1 MTRANLFRKRQ
12 KKAENLL
19 PRIIGV
25 LASAGL
31 CALAL
36 ALGAPATALPMK
48 IAQGLLLIG
57 ALLVLIF
64 TALRRAGIPAQI
76 LAGLFLGAVA
86 GLIYGPDMAVIRP
99 VGTAFIRL
107 IKMVV
112 IPLIFASLLIG
123 VASLGNLRKLGR
135 VGGKTLAFFLAYYV
149 FAVGLGLFLANT
161 IKPGSNIPES
171 VQAKLKADYG
181 QAAGAQAQRAEKQP
195 GLGEVL
201 VDIIPDNPA
210 GSFVQAD
217 MLQIIF
223 FAMFMGAVV
232 TLLDKKK
239 MQPVLAFF
247 EAINDIMI
255 KIVEI
260 VIRLAPYAVFA
271 LIAAVVGTFGADI
284 LMSLL
289 RYCAVVIGGLL
300 ILAAS
305 YPAAVRLLAHFPY
318 FKFWKGIFPAQLIAF
333 STCSS
338 SATLP
343 VSMECAEESIGVSRE
358 ITSFV
363 LPLGATINMN
373 GTALYQGVT
382 AVFIAQVY
390 GMKLG
395 LGAQL
400 SIVLTATLASVGA
413 AGAPAMGVLMLVIV
427 LRQVG
432 IPLEGIA
439 LIMGVE
445 RILDMFRT
453 SMNITGDIAAAA
465 VVAHSEGEKLGPKIK
480 EGGMIS
486 P

>member
-1 MTRANLFRKRQ
+1 MTSPQGTRRHKGGKPSLGIRLAGI
-12 KKAENLL
+12 AAAA
-19 PRIIGV
+19 V
-25 LASAGL
+25 LCGG
-31 CALAL
+31 AL
-36 ALGAPATALPMK
+36 ALGAPASGSAAK
-48 IAQGLLLIG
+48 AAQTLLLTG
-57 ALLVLIF
+57 AVAVLAF
-64 TALRRAGIPAQI
+64 SALKKSSIPTRI

-86 GLIYGPDMAVIRP
+86 GLVYGPDAAAIRP

-107 IKMVV
+107 IKMV
-112 IPLIFASLLIG
+112 IMPLIFASLLIG
-123 VASLGNLRKLGR
+123 VASLGDLKKLGR
-135 VGGKTLAFFLAYYV
+135 VGGKTIAFFLLYYL

-161 IKPGSNIPES
+161 LQPGSNMPES
-171 VQAKLKADYG
+171 VQARLKAEYG
-181 QAAGAQAQRAEKQP
+181 AAADAQAQRAEKQP
-195 GLGEVL
+195 GVGEVL
-201 VDIIPDNPA
+201 VNIIPDNPA
-210 GSFVQAD
+210 QSFLQAD

-223 FAMFMGAVV
+223 FAMFIGVVV
-232 TLLDKKK
+232 TLLDRKK

-247 EAINDIMI
+247 EAVNDIMI
-255 KIVEI
+255 KIVGI
-260 VIRLAPYAVFA
+260 VIRIAPYAVFA
-271 LIAAVVGTFGADI
+271 LIASVVGTFGADI

-289 RYCAVVIGGLL
+289 RYCAVTIGGML

-305 YPAAVRLLAHFPY
+305 YPAAVLLLARFPY

-333 STCSS
+333 STSSS

-343 VSMECAEESIGVSRE
+343 VSMECAEENIGVSRE
-358 ITSFV
+358 ISSFV

-390 GMKLG
+390 GLQLG

-400 SIVLTATLASVGA
+400 TIVLTATLASIGA

-465 VVAHSEGEKLGPKIK
+465 VVAHTEGERLRPHIK
-480 EGGMIS
+480 EGGIIE
-486 P
+486 

>member
-1 MTRANLFRKRQ
+1 MTRSHLLRKREGQ
-12 KKAENLL
+12 NKK
-19 PRIIGV
+19 PVQRIFGA

-31 CALAL
+31 CAAAL
-36 ALGAPATALPMK
+36 ALGTPATAPAAK
-48 IAQGLLLIG
+48 IAQSLLLLG

-64 TALRRAGIPAQI
+64 TTLRRTGIPAQI

-86 GLIYGPDMAVIRP
+86 GIIYGPDIAVIRP

-107 IKMVV
+107 IKMIVV
-112 IPLIFASLLIG
+112 PLIFASLLIG
-123 VASLGNLRKLGR
+123 VASLGDLKKLGR

-171 VQAKLKADYG
+171 VQAKLKANYG
-181 QAAGAQAQRAEKQP
+181 DVADVQAKRAEEQP
-195 GLGEVL
+195 SLGEVL
-201 VDIIPDNPA
+201 VNIIPDNPA
-210 GSFVQAD
+210 ESLVRAD
-217 MLQIIF
+217 FLQIIF
-223 FAMFMGAVV
+223 FAMFMGAVI

-239 MQPVLAFF
+239 MQPILTFF
-247 EAINDIMI
+247 EAVNDIMI

-271 LIAAVVGTFGADI
+271 LIATVVGTFGTDI

-289 RYCAVVIGGLL
+289 RYTAVVIGGIL

-305 YPAAVRLLAHFPY
+305 YPAAVCLFTRFPY

-343 VSMECAEESIGVSRE
+343 VSMECSEENIGVSRE

-400 SIVLTATLASVGA
+400 TIVLTATLASIGA

-465 VVAHSEGEKLGPKIK
+465 VVAHSEGERLGPKIK
-480 EGGMIS
+480 EGGIIE
-486 P
+486 

>member
-1 MTRANLFRKRQ
+1 MPGAETGTKVVQGGLIAAAVVVLGFTSLRK
-12 KKAENLL
+12 
-19 PRIIGV
+19 
-25 LASAGL
+25 S
-31 CALAL
+31 
-36 ALGAPATALPMK
+36 
-48 IAQGLLLIG
+48 
-57 ALLVLIF
+57 
-64 TALRRAGIPAQI
+64 GIPTKI
-76 LAGLFLGAVA
+76 LAGLLLGAVA
-86 GLIYGPDMAVIRP
+86 GLAFGPEAAVIRP

-107 IKMVV
+107 IKMVI
-112 IPLIFASLLIG
+112 IPLIFASLLVG
-123 VASLGNLRKLGR
+123 VASLGNLKKVGR
-135 VGGKTLAFFLAYYV
+135 IGGKTLLFFVTYYV
-149 FAVGLGLFLANT
+149 FALALGLFLANAF
-161 IKPGSNIPES
+161 KPGSNLPEA
-171 VQAKLKADYG
+171 VQVRLQAEYG
-181 QAAGAQAQRAEKQP
+181 DAAQQQAQRAETRP
-195 GLGEVL
+195 GLGEML
-201 VDIIPDNPA
+201 VNIIPDNPVDSLVK
-210 GSFVQAD
+210 GD

-232 TLLDKKK
+232 TMLDKKK
-239 MQPVLAFF
+239 MQPVISIM
-247 EAINDIMI
+247 EAVNDIMI

-271 LIAAVVGTFGADI
+271 LIASVVGTFGADI

-289 RYCAVVIGGLL
+289 RYSLLTVFGLFV
-300 ILAAS
+300 LAAS
-305 YPAAVRLLAHFPY
+305 YPAAVRLLARFPY

-333 STCSS
+333 STSSS

-343 VSMECAEESIGVSRE
+343 VSMECAEENIGVSKE

-390 GMKLG
+390 GLDLS

-400 SIVLTATLASVGA
+400 GIVLTATLASIGT

-427 LRQVG
+427 LRQAG

-465 VVAHSEGEKLGPKIK
+465 VVAHTEGEKLSPKPK
-480 EGGMIS
+480 EGGIAG
-486 P
+486 

>member
-1 MTRANLFRKRQ
+1 MKT
-12 KKAENLL
+12 KKNDMGRRLAGIAAAAVLGGAAIALGTPAASAAAKIVQTLL
-19 PRIIGV
+19 LLGALAV
-25 LASAGL
+25 LAL
-31 CALAL
+31 
-36 ALGAPATALPMK
+36 
-48 IAQGLLLIG
+48 
-57 ALLVLIF
+57 
-64 TALRRAGIPAQI
+64 TALRKSGVPTKI

-86 GLIYGPDMAVIRP
+86 GLVYGPDAAAIRP

-107 IKMVV
+107 IKMVI
-112 IPLIFASLLIG
+112 IPLVFASLFIG
-123 VASLGNLRKLGR
+123 VASLGDLKKLGR
-135 VGGKTLAFFLAYYV
+135 VGGKTFAFFLAYYI

-161 IKPGSNIPES
+161 FKPGSNIPES
-171 VQAKLKADYG
+171 VQTRLKAEYG
-181 QAAGAQAQRAEKQP
+181 EAAGDQARRAEKQP

-201 VDIIPDNPA
+201 VNIIPDNPA
-210 GSFVQAD
+210 QSLVQAD

-223 FAMFMGAVV
+223 FAMFMGVVV

-239 MQPVLAFF
+239 MHPVLVFF
-247 EAINDIMI
+247 EAVNDIMV

-260 VIRLAPYAVFA
+260 VIRIAPYAVFA
-271 LIAAVVGTFGADI
+271 LIASVVGTFGADI

-289 RYCAVVIGGLL
+289 RYSAVTIGGLL

-305 YPAAVRLLAHFPY
+305 YPASVLLLARYPY

-333 STCSS
+333 STSSS

-343 VSMECAEESIGVSRE
+343 VSMECAEENIGVSRE

-390 GMKLG
+390 GLN
-395 LGAQL
+395 LSLVAQL
-400 SIVLTATLASVGA
+400 TIVLTATLASIGA

-453 SMNITGDIAAAA
+453 AMNITGDIAAAA
-465 VVAHSEGEKLGPKIK
+465 VVAHSEGERLKPKIQ
-480 EGGMIS
+480 EGGIID
-486 P
+486 

>member
-1 MTRANLFRKRQ
+1 MPSPQRMRGQ
-12 KKAENLL
+12 KGEKPGLGRRLAG
-19 PRIIGV
+19 IAAAAV
-25 LASAGL
+25 LCGA
-31 CALAL
+31 AL
-36 ALGAPATALPMK
+36 ALGTPASGAAVK
-48 IAQGLLLIG
+48 AAQTLLL
-57 ALLVLIF
+57 ACAVAVLAF
-64 TALRRAGIPAQI
+64 TALKKSGIPARI
-76 LAGLFLGAVA
+76 LAGLLLGAVA
-86 GLIYGPDMAVIRP
+86 GLVYGPDAAVIRP

-107 IKMVV
+107 IKMV
-112 IPLIFASLLIG
+112 IMPLIFASLLIG
-123 VASLGNLRKLGR
+123 VASLGDLKKLGR
-135 VGGKTLAFFLAYYV
+135 VGGKTIAFFLVYYL

-161 IKPGSNIPES
+161 LKPGSNMPES
-171 VQAKLKADYG
+171 VQVRLKAEYG
-181 QAAGAQAQRAEKQP
+181 EAADAQARRAEKQP

-201 VDIIPDNPA
+201 VNIVPDNPA
-210 GSFVQAD
+210 QSFVQAD

-223 FAMFMGAVV
+223 FAMFIGVVV
-232 TLLDKKK
+232 TLLDRKK
-239 MQPVLAFF
+239 MQPVLVFF
-247 EAINDIMI
+247 EAVNDIMI

-260 VIRLAPYAVFA
+260 VIRIAPYAVFA
-271 LIAAVVGTFGADI
+271 LIASVVGTFGADI

-289 RYCAVVIGGLL
+289 RYCAVTIGGML

-305 YPAAVRLLAHFPY
+305 YPAAVRLLARFPY
-318 FKFWKGIFPAQLIAF
+318 LKFWKGIFPAQLIAF
-333 STCSS
+333 STSSS

-343 VSMECAEESIGVSRE
+343 VSMECAEENIGVSRE
-358 ITSFV
+358 ISSFV

-390 GMKLG
+390 GLNLG

-400 SIVLTATLASVGA
+400 TIVLTATLASVGA

-465 VVAHSEGEKLGPKIK
+465 VVAHSEGERLKPKIK
-480 EGGMIS
+480 EGGIVE
-486 P
+486 